1 MSGEEETVD
10 LSFLTEMEK
19 ESILGVLQRDK
30 TLREMEAQRVRR
42 LRRELERLREKGAA
56 RGQGRGQQ
64 ALVAVQSAGEGV
76 PDGSCARCLQPL
88 GWAWLAGGDLCPACL
103 QRVCRACRVPA
114 KGGGGG
120 ARAGGGEWQCEA
132 CHREAEIR
140 TASGEWFRQARAER
154 FSCAASDGSDIVTAS
169 LRRRQKKKRE
179 AAGDIFLESHARA
192 PEQLAKPNNGLAVGT
207 PTATRS
213 ASKKPADNTK
223 SYGLSR
229 KPSKSRNKR
238 GDEAT
243 HKRGDEATHGVLHHD
258 THAAKERSDPKA
270 DSVGKA
276 APLFTGGAAS
286 RAEHS
291 PSANP
296 SDAAPGGR
304 GNVIVATAAAGI
316 AAAPPTLGGSVP
328 TAGSLLPP
336 PDGISLGSRGSPPRR
351 RDGTRTDSNGN
362 RVSSSSPSS
371 SGFPSPPA
379 SRLATTSTLS
389 PPNRSPGPK
398 MEGPARGK
406 ETSTRS
412 PQGSR
417 VGGKSSSESPH
428 PPSAS
433 VSSPSTVSWG
443 SSDAPAGASPVPA
456 SPARSIP
463 SIGTPEHKSDCTEDP
478 PVSPNQTLSNTS
490 SLLSTTNQLTP
501 ERMKR
506 LTLPDHDGDSAS
518 LCSSSSLCSD
528 TDAPPRSSGGAARVS
543 GDINFSVSYDYRV
556 GVLSLTLRQCRNLA
570 YGEERTKRC
579 DPYVKV
585 YLLPDK
591 SRQGKRKTKIKKNT
605 INPVFNETLKYAI
618 SHTQLEVRCV
628 QLSVWHHDSFR
639 HNSFLGQASLPLD
652 CCDLERGDDRWCAL
666 QPRVENITEASPQ
679 YKGELILA
687 LKYIAPAEQ
696 PQPESPPDGK
706 GKGKRRP
713 LPTGELHIN
722 IKGAKN
728 LTAAKAGRTSN
739 PFVKG
744 YLLPDEH
751 KVTKQKTPVVRK
763 TVNPVWNHTFI
774 FEGLPVQEL
783 PEVSLELTLW
793 DHESL
798 SSNHFLGGVR
808 LGTGTGF
815 SYERVAPW
823 NDARGDEQAAFLR
836 IAETPGVWVPVALM
850 LRANMEAR
858 AF

>member
-192 PEQLAKPNNGLAVGT
+192 PPEQLLAKPNNGLAVGT

-243 HKRGDEATHGVLHHD
+243 HGVLHHD
-258 THAAKERSDPKA
+258 AHAAKERSDPKA

-276 APLFTGGAAS
+276 APPFTGSAAS

-291 PSANP
+291 PSAYP

-316 AAAPPTLGGSVP
+316 AAAPPTPGGSVP

-389 PPNRSPGPK
+389 PPNKSPGPK

-406 ETSTRS
+406 ETPTRS

-463 SIGTPEHKSDCTEDP
+463 SIGTPEHK
-478 PVSPNQTLSNTS
+478 
-490 SLLSTTNQLTP
+490 
-501 ERMKR
+501 
-506 LTLPDHDGDSAS
+506 AS

-628 QLSVWHHDSFR
+628 HLSVWHHDSFR

-696 PQPESPPDGK
+696 PEPESPPDGK

-783 PEVSLELTLW
+783 PEVSLELTVW

>member
-30 TLREMEAQRVRR
+30 TLREMEAQRVR
-42 LRRELERLREKGAA
+42 
-56 RGQGRGQQ
+56 
-64 ALVAVQSAGEGV
+64 
-76 PDGSCARCLQPL
+76 
-88 GWAWLAGGDLCPACL
+88 
-103 QRVCRACRVPA
+103 
-114 KGGGGG
+114 
-120 ARAGGGEWQCEA
+120 
-132 CHREAEIR
+132 EIR

-192 PEQLAKPNNGLAVGT
+192 PPEQLLAKPNNGLAVGT

-243 HKRGDEATHGVLHHD
+243 HGVLHHD
-258 THAAKERSDPKA
+258 AHAAKERSDPKA

-276 APLFTGGAAS
+276 APPFTGSAAS

-291 PSANP
+291 PSAYP

-316 AAAPPTLGGSVP
+316 AAAPPTPGGSVP

-389 PPNRSPGPK
+389 PPNKSPGPK

-406 ETSTRS
+406 ETPTRS

-628 QLSVWHHDSFR
+628 HLSVWHHDSFR

-696 PQPESPPDGK
+696 PEPESPPDGK

-783 PEVSLELTLW
+783 PEVSLELTVW

>member
-463 SIGTPEHKSDCTEDP
+463 SIGTPEHK
-478 PVSPNQTLSNTS
+478 TLSNTS

-696 PQPESPPDGK
+696 PQPESPPGESPPDGK

>member
-76 PDGSCARCLQPL
+76 PHGSCARCLQPL

-114 KGGGGG
+114 KGGGGS

-192 PEQLAKPNNGLAVGT
+192 PEQLAKPNNGLGAGT

-243 HKRGDEATHGVLHHD
+243 HGVLHHD
-258 THAAKERSDPKA
+258 AHAAKERSNPKA

-276 APLFTGGAAS
+276 VPPFIGGTAS

-304 GNVIVATAAAGI
+304 GNVIVATAAVGI
-316 AAAPPTLGGSVP
+316 ASAAPPTPGGSVP
-328 TAGSLLPP
+328 SAGSLLPP

-351 RDGTRTDSNGN
+351 RDGSRTDSNGN

-406 ETSTRS
+406 ETPTRS

-478 PVSPNQTLSNTS
+478 LVSPNQTLSNTS
-490 SLLSTTNQLTP
+490 SLLSTANQLTP

-528 TDAPPRSSGGAARVS
+528 TDAPPRSGGAARVS

-628 QLSVWHHDSFR
+628 HLSVWHHDSFR

-652 CCDLERGDDRWCAL
+652 CCDLERGDDRWWKTSQRRA
-666 QPRVENITEASPQ
+666 PSTRASSSLPSST
-679 YKGELILA
+679 
-687 LKYIAPAEQ
+687 
-696 PQPESPPDGK
+696 SPP
-706 GKGKRRP
+706 P
-713 LPTGELHIN
+713 SSPSPSLLPVSLL
-722 IKGAKN
+722 
-728 LTAAKAGRTSN
+728 LTARGRGRGGPCPRGSCTS
-739 PFVKG
+739 
-744 YLLPDEH
+744 
-751 KVTKQKTPVVRK
+751 TSR
-763 TVNPVWNHTFI
+763 
-774 FEGLPVQEL
+774 
-783 PEVSLELTLW
+783 
-793 DHESL
+793 
-798 SSNHFLGGVR
+798 
-808 LGTGTGF
+808 
-815 SYERVAPW
+815 AP
-823 NDARGDEQAAFLR
+823 R
-836 IAETPGVWVPVALM
+836 T
-850 LRANMEAR
+850 
-858 AF
+858 

>member
-30 TLREMEAQRVRR
+30 TLREMEAQRVR
-42 LRRELERLREKGAA
+42 
-56 RGQGRGQQ
+56 
-64 ALVAVQSAGEGV
+64 
-76 PDGSCARCLQPL
+76 
-88 GWAWLAGGDLCPACL
+88 
-103 QRVCRACRVPA
+103 
-114 KGGGGG
+114 
-120 ARAGGGEWQCEA
+120 
-132 CHREAEIR
+132 EIR

-696 PQPESPPDGK
+696 PQPESPPGESPPDGK

>member
-76 PDGSCARCLQPL
+76 PHGSCARCLQPL

-114 KGGGGG
+114 KGGGGS

-192 PEQLAKPNNGLAVGT
+192 PEQLAKPNNGLGAGT

-243 HKRGDEATHGVLHHD
+243 HGVLHHD
-258 THAAKERSDPKA
+258 AHAAKERSNPKA

-276 APLFTGGAAS
+276 VPPFIGGTAS

-304 GNVIVATAAAGI
+304 GNVIVATAAVGI
-316 AAAPPTLGGSVP
+316 ASAAPPTPGGSVP
-328 TAGSLLPP
+328 SAGSLLPP

-351 RDGTRTDSNGN
+351 RDGSRTDSNGN

-406 ETSTRS
+406 ETPTRS

-478 PVSPNQTLSNTS
+478 LVSPNQTLSNTS
-490 SLLSTTNQLTP
+490 SLLSTANQLTP

-528 TDAPPRSSGGAARVS
+528 TDAPPRSGGAARVS

-628 QLSVWHHDSFR
+628 HLSVWHHDSFR

-687 LKYIAPAEQ
+687 LKYIAPTEQ

>member
-490 SLLSTTNQLTP
+490 SLLSTTNQ
-501 ERMKR
+501 
-506 LTLPDHDGDSAS
+506 AS

-696 PQPESPPDGK
+696 PQPESPPGESPPDGK